1 MRGTV
6 PESPTESIEGAS
18 ASRQQ
23 VIDDLLA
30 TMAWDPKERVGAF
43 RTWLRG
49 SLSLVH
55 LQVITT
61 LEAEGPLS
69 MTRLADALDV
79 SVASTTGIVGRME
92 ERGLVERR
100 HRSDDR
106 RVVEVHV
113 TRRGERVFQ
122 VMERARRDR
131 FRKVLE
137 QLTDSQLDAFLV
149 GMQAMAAARARL
161 RSKSEGADR

>member
-1 MRGTV
+1 MPGTV
-6 PESPTESIEGAS
+6 PESPKESIERAS
-18 ASRQQ
+18 ASRQE

-30 TMAWDPKERVGAF
+30 TMAWDPKERVGAI

-149 GMQAMAAARARL
+149 GMKAMAAARARL
-161 RSKSEGADR
+161 RSRSEGADR

>member
-1 MRGTV
+1 
-6 PESPTESIEGAS
+6 
-18 ASRQQ
+18 
-23 VIDDLLA
+23 
-30 TMAWDPKERVGAF
+30 MAWDPKERVGAF

-161 RSKSEGADR
+161 RSRSEGADR

>member
-1 MRGTV
+1 MPGIV
-6 PESPTESIEGAS
+6 QQPPAQPIERAP
-18 ASRQQ
+18 ASRRRL
-23 VIDDLLA
+23 IDELLA

-49 SLSLVH
+49 SLSLIH

-79 SVASTTGIVGRME
+79 SVASTTGIVSRME

-137 QLTDSQLDAFLV
+137 QLTDTQLDAFLV

-161 RSKSEGADR
+161 RTRTLAGER

>member
-1 MRGTV
+1 
-6 PESPTESIEGAS
+6 
-18 ASRQQ
+18 
-23 VIDDLLA
+23 
-30 TMAWDPKERVGAF
+30 MAWDPKERVGAF

-49 SLSLVH
+49 SLSLIH

-161 RSKSEGADR
+161 RSRSEGAHP